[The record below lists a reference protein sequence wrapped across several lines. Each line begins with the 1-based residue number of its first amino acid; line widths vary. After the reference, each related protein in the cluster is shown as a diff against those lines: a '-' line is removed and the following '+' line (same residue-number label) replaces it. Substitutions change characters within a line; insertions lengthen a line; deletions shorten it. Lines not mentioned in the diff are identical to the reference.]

1 MDSSRWNIVFLTVMS
16 ELNTRSSQRY
26 LRIAA
31 VDCSHFTNCTVNVS
45 HVYDTRISCLY
56 ISTLQDPIHSGELRL

>member
-1 MDSSRWNIVFLTVMS
+1 MEHCFFDSNVRTKYPQQSAI
-16 ELNTRSSQRY
+16 